1 MRSPYSKLLNHWWH
15 RTSRLMALSCVV
27 VVGILV
33 SLPPSQLAAAE
44 PTPQTLKLITHN
56 VWYGF
61 TKKPE
66 PRYEQ
71 WRAWMPKQNPDVV
84 CLQELNGYTAEKLAA
99 DAAAWS
105 HPHSVLLKEDGF
117 PTGITSRF
125 PIHNVAR
132 LREGFHHGLLRC
144 QIEGIWI
151 YVIHFHPSNHARRVE
166 EAALLAADI
175 AALPGTNPR
184 IILAGDF
191 NGFSAAD
198 KPHYDT
204 DPELEPFFSRLDAK
218 NPQARNLNQGRLD
231 YRGIEAIG
239 ELGFLDVIARRR
251 TASDPFVGT
260 FPTPLVADEDHGTD
274 RRIDYIFVSPNLV
287 DSVESAA
294 ILRDS
299 TTETL
304 SDHIPVTATLQ
315 RADKAVAPPP
325 EAN

>member
-1 MRSPYSKLLNHWWH
+1 MRFHDSTLRNHWRH
-15 RTSRLMALSCVV
+15 RTSRLVALFCVV
-27 VVGILV
+27 VVGFFV
-33 SLPPSQLAAAE
+33 ALPASQLAAAE
-44 PTPQTLKLITHN
+44 PIPQTLKLITHN

-66 PRYEQ
+66 PRYER
-71 WRAWMPKQNPDVV
+71 WRKWMAEQAPDVV
-84 CLQELNGYTAEKLAA
+84 CLQELNGYNAEKLAA
-99 DAAAWS
+99 DAAAWG

-132 LREGFHHGLLRC
+132 VREGYHHGLLRC
-144 QIEGIWI
+144 QIEGLWI
-151 YVIHFHPSNHARRVE
+151 YVIHFHPSNYARRIE
-166 EAALLAADI
+166 EAGLLAADI
-175 AALPGTNPR
+175 ATLPEDNPR

-191 NGFSAAD
+191 NGFSPAD

-218 NPQARNLNQGRLD
+218 NPQARNLNSGRLD
-231 YRGIEAIG
+231 YGGIQAILT
-239 ELGFLDVIARRR
+239 LGFVDLIESRREPR
-251 TASDPFVGT
+251 DPFIGT

-287 DSVESAA
+287 ENAASAA
-294 ILRDS
+294 ILRDR

-304 SDHIPVTATLQ
+304 SDHIPVTATL
-315 RADKAVAPPP
+315 VIPPVTDR
-325 EAN
+325 

>member
-1 MRSPYSKLLNHWWH
+1 MKLQSASCPLQRH
-15 RTSRLMALSCVV
+15 RLQASRIVVLSVALLSTITQIAS
-27 VVGILV
+27 GADTA
-33 SLPPSQLAAAE
+33 PA
-44 PTPQTLKLITHN
+44 TLKLITHN

-71 WRAWMPKQNPDVV
+71 WRAWMAKQNPDVV

-99 DAAAWS
+99 DAAAWG

-144 QIEGIWI
+144 QIEGLWI
-151 YVIHFHPSNHARRVE
+151 YVIHFHPSNYARRIE
-166 EAALLAADI
+166 EAALLAADL
-175 AALPGTNPR
+175 AALPETKPR

-191 NGFSAAD
+191 NGFSPAD
-198 KPHYDT
+198 KPHYVT
-204 DPELEPFFSRLDAK
+204 DPDLEPFFSRLDAK

-231 YRGIEAIG
+231 YGGIEAILG
-239 ELGFLDVIARRR
+239 LGFVDLIANRRGQV
-251 TASDPFVGT
+251 DPFIGT

-294 ILRDS
+294 ILRD
-299 TTETL
+299 TATETL
-304 SDHIPVTATLQ
+304 SDHIPVTATLII
-315 RADKAVAPPP
+315 PPVT
-325 EAN
+325 NR